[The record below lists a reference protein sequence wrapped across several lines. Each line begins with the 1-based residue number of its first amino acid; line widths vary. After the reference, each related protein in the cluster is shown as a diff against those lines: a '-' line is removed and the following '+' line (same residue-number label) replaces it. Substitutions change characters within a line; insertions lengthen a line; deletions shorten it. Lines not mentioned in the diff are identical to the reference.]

1 MGSNTTGAR
10 MLERIWFFVEQTGG
24 MMRTDK
30 IHQHYINTYDDLPRM
45 ADMTQRLLKSGLFK
59 RVGWENRKT
68 GEFTETSLGV
78 KDLVRIGLVNSNLV
92 CVVASKPIEEIID
105 SYMNNKS
112 TLRKLSRQP
121 SFVKAAVKEAKA
133 VSQ

>member
-10 MLERIWFFVEQTGG
+10 MLERVWFFVEQTGG
-24 MMRTDK
+24 QMRTDK

-59 RVGWENRKT
+59 RVGWTNRKT
-68 GEFTETSLGV
+68 GEFTETSLGI
-78 KDLVRIGLVNSNLV
+78 KDLIRSGVVNSNLV
-92 CVVASKPIEEIID
+92 CVVQSKSLDEIIE
-105 SYMNNKS
+105 SYIQNKS

-121 SFVKAAVKEAKA
+121 SFVKAAVKEARA
-133 VSQ
+133 VNQ